1 MFLVQLLLPLYDNSG
16 QRIASAHFARVMDEL
31 TDRYGGVTAY
41 LRSPAE
47 GSWVQG
53 GGAVDKD
60 EVVMFEVMVDH
71 LDRDWWSRYRG
82 VLDER
87 FAQNE
92 LVVRATAM
100 ERL

>member
-16 QRIASAHFARVMDEL
+16 QRIASAHFARVMGEL

-53 GGAVDKD
+53 GGTVDKD

-71 LDRDWWSRYRG
+71 LDRDWWSRYR
-82 VLDER
+82 VTLEQR
-87 FAQNE
+87 FAQEE
-92 LVVRATAM
+92 LVVRATAT